1 MEDNH
6 GQRSAHHEIVVAPP
20 HRHSSSSPRRHP
32 AGGGYRAGGWPA
44 VRALRE
50 RSRSP
55 RKSITFGGPLLERS
69 KLTGDW
75 GGILDDLAKHGL
87 KIDLDGLYTFQGVAD
102 GGIDHG
108 GSTGNLLWGDL
119 AVSLDT
125 RKAGLWEGGLLR
137 VRLEGRGGEG
147 VQGGVGSLSPVDNY
161 TVLPNVPGSIGDST
175 WALTELSY
183 TQFLSEKFGV
193 ICGLLNVTSGDSN
206 PIAGSMMASDR
217 FMNTGFLYSAVETA
231 VAPTVTRGGGL
242 VFLPSKH
249 IHGSIVA
256 VGSTETAGNNPF
268 DLYEGTTFGT
278 EWTLKYDL
286 GQRPGGMTVGG
297 LYSVGRPR
305 ADLDADA
312 RLFFGSAHLTG
323 TLLTTDSDAWAV
335 YWNGYQYLQ
344 GDESKGWGL
353 FARLGFG
360 DGEVNPVRFNVAVGV
375 GGTSPLPSREADRWG
390 LGVYYIDMSDLSV
403 LSALHV
409 ERETGAEL
417 FYNVALTPWSH
428 LTFDVQVLDPAIQ
441 HADTAVV
448 LGTRLVINF

>member
-1 MEDNH
+1 M
-6 GQRSAHHEIVVAPP
+6 R
-20 HRHSSSSPRRHP
+20 SSSLLFSVLSTPLLTATLLAAATSLVAGTPSVPSEKNP
-32 AGGGYRAGGWPA
+32 APQEKA
-44 VRALRE
+44 VTL
-50 RSRSP
+50 
-55 RKSITFGGPLLERS
+55 GGPLLERS

-75 GGILDDLAKHGL
+75 GGLRDDLASHGL
-87 KIDLDGLYTFQGVAD
+87 KFDLDGLYTFQGVAD

-108 GSTGNLLWGDL
+108 DSTGNLFWGDL
-119 AVSLDT
+119 AISLDT
-125 RKAGLWEGGLLR
+125 GKAGLWEGGLLK

-147 VQGGVGSLSPVDNY
+147 VQGRAGSLSPVDNY

-183 TQFLSEKFGV
+183 TQFLSEHFGV
-193 ICGLLNVTSGDSN
+193 TFGLLNITSGDSN
-206 PIAGSMMASDR
+206 PIAGSMMANDH
-217 FMNTGFLYSAVETA
+217 FMNTGFLYSAAETA
-231 VAPTVTRGGGL
+231 VVPTVTLGGGL
-242 VFLPSKH
+242 VFMPSKH
-249 IHGSIVA
+249 IHGSVIV

-286 GQRPGGMTVGG
+286 GQHPGGMTVGG

-360 DGEVNPVRFNVAVGV
+360 DGEVNPVRFNGAVGV

-390 LGVYYIDMSDLSV
+390 LGLYYIDMADLSV
-403 LSALHV
+403 LRALHV
-409 ERETGAEL
+409 DHETGAEL

-428 LTFDVQVLDPAIQ
+428 LTFDAQIVDSAIQ